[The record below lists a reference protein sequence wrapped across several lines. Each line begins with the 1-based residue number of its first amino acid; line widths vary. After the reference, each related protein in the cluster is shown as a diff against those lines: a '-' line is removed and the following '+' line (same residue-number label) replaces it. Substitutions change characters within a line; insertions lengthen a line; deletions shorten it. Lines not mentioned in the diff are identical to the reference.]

1 MRYWQTMC
9 ANTEG
14 YSGLHEELRN
24 CRGRYVLE
32 EVKMPESCGSQIC
45 TIEFQY
51 YGEDYI
57 QMICLDAP
65 IAYNGSNSRIA
76 QWLENGTLEFGSFD
90 QLTAFLR
97 QFNEEQTSLDN
108 GISRPISGKADNLP
122 FGHQD
127 SPGSQRRITMPETR
141 RSELELARGTREHLA
156 IDLERL
162 VDDVS
167 ETVRGQEEAIRCVGR
182 YACAAVTKRYP
193 KRLPSVVLVGATGQ
207 GKTLLGKTLAEALN
221 NQITD
226 PNRKYGTIRVQCNE
240 LTEDHNVSR
249 LLGGSPNYVGYGD
262 DNLLT
267 PVLAN
272 PYQVIIFDEIE
283 KAAPRVLDIL
293 MGALDCGEIMMT
305 KPVDG
310 KNMLDLKHCI
320 ILFTSNLPIG
330 KNEPHKH
337 IGFAPG
343 TAEPDGDMSTRYRN
357 ALVAQGLRRE
367 IVARFS
373 DIVCFREL
381 KAESEIDIILLEIQN
396 CAGEYGFGISY
407 VSPEILQGLYDEIQI
422 SGFDARMIQRA
433 VSNRFD
439 LFFGESPAAGSEQMY
454 ELIGNYADPVLRC
467 ATLHNS
473 CVNPHNNK

>member
-1 MRYWQTMC
+1 
-9 ANTEG
+9 
-14 YSGLHEELRN
+14 
-24 CRGRYVLE
+24 
-32 EVKMPESCGSQIC
+32 MPESCGSRIC
-45 TIEFQY
+45 TIEFRY
-51 YGEDYI
+51 RGEDYI
-57 QMICLDAP
+57 QMKCLDSP
-65 IAYNGSNSRIA
+65 VAYTGTNPRIA
-76 QWLENGTLEFGSFD
+76 QWLENGTLEFGSFE
-90 QLTAFLR
+90 QLTAFLK
-97 QFNEEQTSLDN
+97 QFNEEQTHTSN
-108 GISRPISGKADNLP
+108 NNSRQVSGETDAPP
-122 FGHQD
+122 FEHSED
-127 SPGSQRRITMPETR
+127 SRQKRSITMPETR
-141 RSELELARGTREHLA
+141 RGELELTRGTREHLA

-182 YACAAVTKRYP
+182 YACAAVAKRHP
-193 KRLPSVVLVGATGQ
+193 KRPPSVVLVGATGH

-221 NQITD
+221 NQIID

-240 LTEDHNVSR
+240 LTEDHDVSR

-310 KNMLDLKHCI
+310 KRMLNLKHCI
-320 ILFTSNLPIG
+320 ILFTSNLPI
-330 KNEPHKH
+330 KQNETHKH

-343 TAEPDGDMSTRYRN
+343 NVEHDGDMSTSYRN
-357 ALVAQGLRRE
+357 TLVAQGLRRE

-373 DIVCFREL
+373 DIICFREL

-396 CAGEYGFGISY
+396 CANEYGFEISY

-422 SGFDARMIQRA
+422 SGFGARMIQRA

-439 LFFGESPAAGSEQMY
+439 LFFGESSAAGSEQMY
-454 ELIGNYADPVLRC
+454 ELIGSYAAPALRC
-467 ATLHNS
+467 
-473 CVNPHNNK
+473 KE